1 MKTPSLNPW
10 LCESDYRLTVE
21 HRGSDG
27 EWREVGTVV
36 LSEGERLALGQFFAN
51 VDVAEFQRLP
61 ARDQER
67 VITEI
72 AQGVLATPTLH

>member
-1 MKTPSLNPW
+1 MNDKPTNPW
-10 LCESDYRLTVE
+10 LCESDFRLTVE
-21 HRGSDG
+21 QRGEDG
-27 EWREVGTVV
+27 EWHEAGVVV

-61 ARDQER
+61 AWDQER

-72 AQGVLATPTLH
+72 AQGVSAIPTLH